1 MKDKE
6 IIKGIIKNKSI
17 YPVYQPIINLS
28 DNSIYG
34 YEALTRVK
42 YDMDFNIEK
51 LFSMSEKY
59 GMVWELEEL
68 CRKRALKNAINK
80 PANTKL
86 FLNVNPN
93 VLLDKNFE
101 SGVTSKFIEKYMLQP
116 DDIVFEI
123 TERTPIQSKN
133 LYKKVLKHYTDQGY
147 SVAIDDFGSAYAGL
161 DRLCNIKPEFLKLDS
176 SLVRNIEA
184 DEVKRILV
192 KHMIQFCRETSI
204 KVIAE
209 GIETETEANLVK
221 NLGADFVQGFF
232 YAKPSEN
239 FQTVNEGSIR
249 EEGI

>member
-51 LFSMSEKY
+51 LFSLSEKY

-68 CRKRALKNAINK
+68 CRKKALKNAINK

-133 LYKKVLKHYTDQGY
+133 L
-147 SVAIDDFGSAYAGL
+147 
-161 DRLCNIKPEFLKLDS
+161 E
-176 SLVRNIEA
+176 
-184 DEVKRILV
+184 
-192 KHMIQFCRETSI
+192 
-204 KVIAE
+204 
-209 GIETETEANLVK
+209 
-221 NLGADFVQGFF
+221 ADFVRFFF

-239 FQTVNEGSIR
+239 FQTLSEGSIR

>member
-42 YDMDFNIEK
+42 FDMDFNIEK
-51 LFSMSEKY
+51 LFSLSEKY

-133 LYKKVLKHYTDQGY
+133 LCKKVLKHYTDQGY

-239 FQTVNEGSIR
+239 FQTLSEGSIR

>member
-34 YEALTRVK
+34 YEALTIVK

-51 LFSMSEKY
+51 LFSLSEKY

-68 CRKRALKNAINK
+68 CRKKALKNAINK

-123 TERTPIQSKN
+123 TERTPIQ
-133 LYKKVLKHYTDQGY
+133 T
-147 SVAIDDFGSAYAGL
+147 
-161 DRLCNIKPEFLKLDS
+161 
-176 SLVRNIEA
+176 
-184 DEVKRILV
+184 
-192 KHMIQFCRETSI
+192 
-204 KVIAE
+204 
-209 GIETETEANLVK
+209 K
-221 NLGADFVQGFF
+221 NLGADFVRFF
-232 YAKPSEN
+232 AMQSHPKI
-239 FQTVNEGSIR
+239 FKL
-249 EEGI
+249 